1 MIKYFLGRHN
11 TCPLTQYRDPM
22 TDWSMEI
29 TKVQLDEPMRFIG
42 VTHRNM
48 NEELHTGADMNQ
60 RYLCHQSLPQ

>member
-1 MIKYFLGRHN
+1 
-11 TCPLTQYRDPM
+11 M
-22 TDWSMEI
+22 TDWSMET